1 VYETLHPA
9 TPVETAAI
17 VQVVV
22 EKVPEESETKLTLPV
37 GVTTLPPLEESAIVA
52 VQLEAW
58 LTTTG
63 LVQTTAVEVVR
74 GLTVTLAAALMLP
87 LCVES
92 PL

>member
-1 VYETLHPA
+1 MYETLHPA

-17 VQVVV
+17 VQLVV

-37 GVTTLPPLEESAIVA
+37 GVTRPPPLEESAIVA

>member
-1 VYETLHPA
+1 MYETLHPA

>member
-9 TPVETAAI
+9 TPVETVAI

-22 EKVPEESETKLTLPV
+22 EKAPEESETKLTLPV

-52 VQLEAW
+52 VQFEAW

-74 GLTVTLAAALMLP
+74 GLTVTLAAALVLP

>member
-1 VYETLHPA
+1 MQLVL
-9 TPVETAAI
+9 
-17 VQVVV
+17 
-22 EKVPEESETKLTLPV
+22 EKVPSESERKLTLPV

-63 LVQTTAVEVVR
+63 LVQPTAVEVVR